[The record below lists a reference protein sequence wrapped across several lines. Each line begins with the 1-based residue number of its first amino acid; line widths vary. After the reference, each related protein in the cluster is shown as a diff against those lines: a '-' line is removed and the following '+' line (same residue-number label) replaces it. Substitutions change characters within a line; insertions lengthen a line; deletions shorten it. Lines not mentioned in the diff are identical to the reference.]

1 MSNKRNKLSDS
12 TCLRGLQKLVGITL
26 LYKGCA
32 MFVIILASNK
42 NQYRRK
48 FYTLS
53 PDEAYKVFTFHH
65 LIPKYLLE
73 HTIHDKPVRSM
84 Y

>member
-1 MSNKRNKLSDS
+1 
-12 TCLRGLQKLVGITL
+12 
-26 LYKGCA
+26 